1 MRYVEL
7 LNKIQMPI
15 NNEQADLL
23 NRFDIEP
30 TIFKNKLNE
39 REQEVARQLT
49 AQDILYR
56 RTENGQTTYKKKT
69 R

>member
-23 NRFDIEP
+23 NRFDVEP